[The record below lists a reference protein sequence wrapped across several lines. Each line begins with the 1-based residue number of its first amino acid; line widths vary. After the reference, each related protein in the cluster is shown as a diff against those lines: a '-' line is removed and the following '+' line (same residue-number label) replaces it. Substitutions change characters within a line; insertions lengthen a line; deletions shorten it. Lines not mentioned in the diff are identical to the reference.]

1 MFKGFNKAENQ
12 LLSTVVF
19 GLVRKLGRTKVKD
32 RGNLSNLTQVVGQ
45 NAQVKNELNSNAYS
59 PE

>member
-1 MFKGFNKAENQ
+1 MFKGFNKAENR

-19 GLVRKLGRTKVKD
+19 GLVRKLGRAKVKD

-45 NAQVKNELNSNAYS
+45 NEQVNNELDGNAHS